1 MKLLLEKIK
10 RLDIAWNERPLTE
23 DDFYSLCGRFGV
35 LIDESPLKVPGF
47 YFCGLGLHYIAI
59 NSDLPPDKKLFTM
72 FHEFGH
78 FLIHSPRTDPAAG
91 FCGIR
96 HTRVEAEADMFA
108 LVAVMPRAAIAG
120 RSAEE
125 LIEHE
130 GFDATRVRQ
139 RLELLAR
146 RKI

>member
-10 RLDIAWNERPLTE
+10 RLEIDWNERPLTE
-23 DDFYSLCGRFGV
+23 TDFHQLCERFGV
-35 LIDESPLKVPGF
+35 IVDETPLNTPGF
-47 YFCGLGLHYIAI
+47 YFCGLGKHYIAV

-78 FLIHSPRTDPAAG
+78 FLIHSPRTDPTAG

-108 LVAVMPRAAIAG
+108 LVALMPRNAIAG
-120 RSAEE
+120 RTAHE
-125 LIEHE
+125 LIEHD
-130 GFDATRVRQ
+130 GLDPDRVRQ
-139 RLELLAR
+139 RLDLLAK
-146 RKI
+146 RKF